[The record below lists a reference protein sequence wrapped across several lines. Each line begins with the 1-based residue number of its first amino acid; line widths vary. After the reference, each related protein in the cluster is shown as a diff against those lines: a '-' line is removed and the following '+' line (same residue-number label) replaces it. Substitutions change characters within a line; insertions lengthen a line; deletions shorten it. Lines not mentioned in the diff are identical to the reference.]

1 MSVQAPSATYRCCR
15 LATQIQKRSLSSQCL
30 RISSTSSL
38 NQQRRR
44 TSPTQSLKSRRWQS
58 TEAAAAENPKIAS
71 IVDQISQL
79 TLLETADLVASL
91 KVCSDQNLCH
101 NVAFCLYYA
110 SVNVANAFIHELN
123 VSQQSRLNIPDM
135 AFAAPAAAPG
145 AGSAAAAAPAEEEEA
160 APAPAE
166 KTMFTLKLESFD
178 ATAKP
183 KIIKEV
189 KSMLGLSL
197 VDSKKFVESAPK
209 VLKESVPKEDAE
221 KIVAAMKALGAVV
234 KME

>member
-1 MSVQAPSATYRCCR
+1 MSSQIPSTTYRCCQ
-15 LATQIQKRSLSSQCL
+15 LAARTQKRSLSSQCL
-30 RISSTSSL
+30 RLSIGST

-44 TSPTQSLKSRRWQS
+44 NNLKQSKRWQS
-58 TEAAAAENPKIAS
+58 TDASAAPTNPKIAG

-91 KVCSDQNLCH
+91 K
-101 NVAFCLYYA
+101 
-110 SVNVANAFIHELN
+110 
-123 VSQQSRLNIPDM
+123 SRLNIPDM
-135 AFAAPAAAPG
+135 AFAAPAAASA
-145 AGSAAAAAPAEEEEA
+145 AGSAAAPAAEAEPEEA

-178 ATAKP
+178 AAAKP
-183 KIIKEV
+183 KVIKEV
-189 KSMLGLSL
+189 KGLLGLSL

-209 VLKESVPKEDAE
+209 QMKEGVPKEEAE

-234 KME
+234 SMS

>member
-1 MSVQAPSATYRCCR
+1 MSTSLSSATYRCCN
-15 LATQIQKRSLSSQCL
+15 LAARTQKRSLSSQCL
-30 RISSTSSL
+30 RLSSA
-38 NQQRRR
+38 NQQRRKN
-44 TSPTQSLKSRRWQS
+44 SFTQSRRWQS
-58 TEAAAAENPKIAS
+58 TDAAVAPANPKIAG

-91 KVCSDQNLCH
+91 K
-101 NVAFCLYYA
+101 
-110 SVNVANAFIHELN
+110 
-123 VSQQSRLNIPDM
+123 SRLNIPDM
-135 AFAAPAAAPG
+135 AFAAPASAPAAG
-145 AGSAAAAAPAEEEEA
+145 GAAAAAVEAEPEEA

-183 KIIKEV
+183 KVIKEV
-189 KSMLGLSL
+189 KGLLGLSL

-209 VLKESVPKEDAE
+209 QMKEGVPKEEAE

-234 KME
+234 SMS